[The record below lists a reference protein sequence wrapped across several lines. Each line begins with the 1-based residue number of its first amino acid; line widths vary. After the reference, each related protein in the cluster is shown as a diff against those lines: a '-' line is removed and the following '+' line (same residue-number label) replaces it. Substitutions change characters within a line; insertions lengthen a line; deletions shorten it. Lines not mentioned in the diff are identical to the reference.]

1 MLTADLKQNAI
12 VSLYLL
18 FSHNYI
24 VFAYLFGLMI
34 AIITAVVRPSR
45 FSILM
50 LLGFAV
56 LVFSFEYDKHII
68 AGFREQTLKSL
79 ITATP
84 HYRLQRLINLVISEV
99 IPIAL
104 YFLGWLFIYV
114 GLIAGAFGK
123 KQDKLS

>member
-84 HYRLQRLINLVISEV
+84 HYRLQRLINLVISEL